1 MSIPSSHNHFPHPP
15 QRQANAVCS
24 FECIIS
30 RTLYLANFKA
40 GDGEWRGL
48 RNLHINLAEGEKK
61 CLPLSSLLLTED
73 LTLSAPRLEP
83 RGGCVCVGVSWG
95 CELGV

>member
-61 CLPLSSLLLTED
+61 MFTTFFSVTHGGLNSFCSPSG
-73 LTLSAPRLEP
+73 APGRV
-83 RGGCVCVGVSWG
+83 CVCG